1 MHIAHVEVGVVR
13 HRNTG
18 GFRPSWSPGLVEP
31 ETVSLVVRVEPRARS
46 RVGVQASAGA
56 GQTAELFV
64 REQVVLLLKGRD
76 L

>member
-31 ETVSLVVRVEPRARS
+31 ETVALVVRVETKH
-46 RVGVQASAGA
+46 GIEGWGA
-56 GQTAELFV
+56 GECRVRAAELFV
-64 REQVVLLLKGRD
+64 REQVVLLLKGRN
-76 L
+76 

>member
-31 ETVSLVVRVEPRARS
+31 ETVALVVRVETES
-46 RVGVQASAGA
+46 EMEGWGA
-56 GQTAELFV
+56 GECRAGQPSYSSGS
-64 REQVVLLLKGRD
+64 RSCSS
-76 L
+76 

>member
-1 MHIAHVEVGVVR
+1 MHIAHVDVGVLR

-18 GFRPSWSPGLVEP
+18 DFRPSWSPGLVEP
-31 ETVSLVVRVEPRARS
+31 ETIALVVRVETESGIEGR
-46 RVGVQASAGA
+46 GA
-56 GQTAELFV
+56 GGCRGRAAELFV